1 MHTVPARLVCRSVA
15 QHEVRYRTVSATL
28 PDEETIESDARA
40 AEAPS
45 AFRRTLSALHY
56 RDFRL
61 LWFGAFTSTCGTF
74 MQALAQGWLI
84 YSMTKSALL
93 LGLDGFLATGPMLI
107 FSLFGGVIADRI
119 DRKKVMMA
127 SQWAQMTFA
136 FVLAILIFTKSV
148 QIWHI
153 LLLSFL
159 TGSAQSFSGPAYAS
173 LLPLLVKREDVP
185 NAVAMNS
192 MQFNLARVIGPALGG
207 VVYALWGAAACFA
220 VNGVSFIAVIFAMF
234 IMKMPPVQRSAEKRG
249 VFDEMREGFRFVK
262 ARPTLQL
269 LTFLA
274 FAGTFFGM
282 PLFTMLPVVAGG
294 FHLGARGLSILQAIY
309 GIGSVVGALF
319 IAASGH
325 AKRKGSIA
333 LLLQLVFAL
342 LLITFG
348 LSRNLILSATV
359 GFFAGACVV
368 GVVAL
373 YSSLVQLATSD
384 AMRGRV
390 MSIFMLA
397 FRGGMPL
404 GSLLAGTI
412 TQRWSLGSALT
423 MNGLM
428 LAFIATAFMMS
439 GKNLDDV

>member
-1 MHTVPARLVCRSVA
+1 M
-15 QHEVRYRTVSATL
+15 SASL
-28 PDEETIESDARA
+28 PDEQTIESEARA
-40 AEAPS
+40 AVAPQG
-45 AFRRTLSALHY
+45 AFRRTFSALHY

-74 MQALAQGWLI
+74 MQALAQGWLVYKI
-84 YSMTKSALL
+84 TGSALL
-93 LGLDGFLATGPMLI
+93 LGVDGFLSTGPMLL

-119 DRKKVMMA
+119 ERRKVMLA
-127 SQWAQMTFA
+127 SQWFQMTFA
-136 FVLAILIFTKSV
+136 FVLALLIYTKTV
-148 QIWHI
+148 QVWHI
-153 LLLSFL
+153 LLMSFL

-207 VVYALWGAAACFA
+207 VVYGFWGAAACFA
-220 VNGVSFIAVIFAMF
+220 VNGFSFIAVIIAMLM
-234 IMKMPPVQRSAEKRG
+234 MKMPPVNRPAEKRG
-249 VFDEMREGFRFVK
+249 VLDEMRDGFAFVRS
-262 ARPTLQL
+262 RPTLML

-282 PLFTMLPVVAGG
+282 PLFTMMPVVASG
-294 FHLGARGLSILQAIY
+294 FHLGPRGLSLLQADY
-309 GIGSVVGALF
+309 GLGSVVGALF
-319 IAASGH
+319 IAATSH
-325 AKRKGSIA
+325 AKRKGSVA
-333 LLLQLVFAL
+333 LLLQLGFAVL
-342 LLITFG
+342 LVTFG
-348 LSRNLILSATV
+348 LSRQLVVSVIAA
-359 GFFAGACVV
+359 FFAGACIV

-404 GSLLAGTI
+404 GNLLAGAI
-412 TQRWSLGSALT
+412 IERWSMAVALSV
-423 MNGLM
+423 NGAL
-428 LAFIATAFMMS
+428 LAVIASLFIIS
-439 GKNLDDV
+439 GRNLDEA